1 MGEKPDTA
9 MMKSWNTEIEAEFHA
24 NDGKVGGPFEGAT
37 LVLLTT
43 TGAKSGQQRLSPLV
57 YLTVDGKILVIGSY
71 GGADVDPAWVHNLRA
86 NPAAHVELGT
96 ESGIEEYDVVTREL
110 PSDERDVVFPQV
122 VAQAPGFGEY
132 QVNTSR
138 VIPMFELVRA

>member
-9 MMKSWNTEIEAEFHA
+9 MMKNWNTEIEAEFHA

-43 TGAKSGQQRLSPLV
+43 TGAKSGQQRLSPLA
-57 YLTVDGKILVIGSY
+57 YLTVDGKNFVIGSY

-86 NPAAHVELGT
+86 NPAAHAEFGT
-96 ESGIEEYDVVTREL
+96 ATGIEEYDVVAREL
-110 PSDERDVVFPQV
+110 PSDERDVVFPQI

-132 QVNTSR
+132 QANTTR
-138 VIPMFELVRA
+138 VIPVFELVRA